1 MGVPAT
7 CSFLRRVMMRHTKE
21 QKYTLTGLSL
31 LELPKKHSHTIIIPF
46 VGNEEAAYSK
56 LEQYFSEQYN
66 ACKDSTHNGV
76 NRHLIRLLSMVKDL
90 QLACSGGSLPER
102 LLEIVRSSPADVQKA
117 SALAVQALI
126 EGRKDALEGEYGECP
141 ICLDLMEKP
150 YSTECDH
157 VFCFECIVGLI
168 NSSMMGCAGCPMCR
182 RSLSLTNIRPAPALP
197 PVPKQGLPAL
207 PMAPPAAEELDEEY
221 NEGELDEDPVP
232 MEEVNDTAAAA
243 AGEEEM
249 NRLGKEGEKAEIA
262 GEEGE
267 GKGEGEKFGE
277 DKDKAADSDMLG
289 ATGLMTS
296 KLNRLVEELR
306 RVQAADST
314 AKCLVFSQFTQT
326 LTWLQIELPKYDF
339 SFRTLLGSMT
349 MANRAKALAD
359 FQNDP
364 PTSVFLLSMRAGAVG
379 INLTQANH
387 VFIMDPCL
395 NVALEDQ
402 VSVQV

>member
-1 MGVPAT
+1 MI
-7 CSFLRRVMMRHTKE
+7 RHTKE

-46 VGNEEAAYSK
+46 VGKEEAAYRK
-56 LEQYFSEQYN
+56 LEQYFSDQYN

-117 SALAVQALI
+117 AVLAVQALI
-126 EGRKDALEGEYGECP
+126 EGRKDALEGDYGECP

-168 NSSMMGCAGCPMCR
+168 NSSMRGCAGCPMCR
-182 RSLSLTNIRPAPALP
+182 RALSLANIRPAPALP
-197 PVPKQGLPAL
+197 PVPQQGLPAE
-207 PMAPPAAEELDEEY
+207 PMGPPAAEEADEC
-221 NEGELDEDPVP
+221 NEEEDDTVP
-232 MEEVNDTAAAA
+232 MEEVDDTAAAA
-243 AGEEEM
+243 ADEEEM
-249 NRLGKEGEKAEIA
+249 NRLEKEGAKTEIA
-262 GEEGE
+262 EGE
-267 GKGEGEKFGE
+267 GEGVDDGEKVGE
-277 DKDKAADSDMLG
+277 DKAANDDVLG
-289 ATGLMTS
+289 VTGLMTS

-326 LTWLQIELPKYDF
+326 LTWLQIELPKHGF

-364 PTSVFLLSMRAGAVG
+364 PTSIFLLSMRAGAVG

-402 VSVQV
+402 VIV